1 MTKPDRTDHK
11 AILARVEQIVELLRT
26 RHIRKGWKMDED
38 GAACTL
44 AYFRR
49 HVEGPPF
56 ENEDQDTTEF
66 TKACDFVGSHAQSLD
81 WILYG
86 DPSSMICRLAKHSER
101 AIDVAGPISRS
112 RTASAPARLR
122 SAPVKVRS

>member
-11 AILARVEQIVELLRT
+11 AILARVEQIVDLLRT
-26 RHIRKGWKMDED
+26 RYVRKGWKMDED

-66 TKACDFVGSHAQSLD
+66 TKAGTFVGSHGQSLD

-101 AIDVAGPISRS
+101 AIDVAGHM
-112 RTASAPARLR
+112 
-122 SAPVKVRS
+122 SAPVKVWS